1 MKTTLTV
8 TRKGQTTI
16 PIDIRRRLGLGPE
29 GGALVVD
36 FDETKSEISI
46 KRPET
51 LEELSDRLTK
61 LIKPGIKPLQNVSE
75 WVESNRAVDANGFV
89 E

>member
-1 MKTTLTV
+1 M
-8 TRKGQTTI
+8 
-16 PIDIRRRLGLGPE
+16 
-29 GGALVVD
+29 VD